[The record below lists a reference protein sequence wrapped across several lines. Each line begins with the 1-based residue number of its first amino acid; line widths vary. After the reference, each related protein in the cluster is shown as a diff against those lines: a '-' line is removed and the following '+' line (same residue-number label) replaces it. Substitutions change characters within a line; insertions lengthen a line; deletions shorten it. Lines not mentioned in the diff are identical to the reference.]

1 MLLAA
6 AEQVRWNPRGGGE
19 MNAYTPVR
27 DALAAT
33 SAGQAYMYQENDIDR
48 VMRFTLLATGSLRR
62 LVHGMASLPG
72 RK

>member
-48 VMRFTLLATGSLRR
+48 VMRFTLLATG
-62 LVHGMASLPG
+62 
-72 RK
+72 